1 MRENDI
7 LADKNGEH
15 IRILL
20 CSEEQSYAV
29 SCQHFRM
36 PFILSAHELEG
47 MKSVSA
53 EEYTIFTVDEDI
65 STAQRCERDNRFALI
80 KPLLNNACIYDKPH
94 RNKVVKQI
102 VGEHSVSR
110 RTVLQY
116 LWKYWVYQSK
126 NILLPTGR
134 TSAKARELTT
144 DEKTIRWALNKYYY
158 TPQKQSLQTAYKMM
172 LRAKFCDAQ
181 GQLKSNYPTF
191 WQFRYYFRQHRDPIS
206 ETISRQGLKAYQR
219 NHRPFTGSVCDYA
232 HTIGVYMTDATVADI
247 YIVSRLS
254 RKPIGRPVIYTM
266 VDAYSRLITGV
277 YVGLEGGQY
286 ALRLLL
292 QNTFTDKVN
301 YCRQHRIDIAPQD
314 WPSHHLPTKIMT
326 DRGSEFIGG
335 PLENLCENYHIEI
348 ENLPAYRPDLKGVVE
363 KLFDLIQSAYKPLLK
378 GNGII
383 ESNTQERGA
392 PDYRRQGTL
401 DLEQFTA
408 VVLRC
413 ILFYNAK
420 SVQSGFTRTPAMIET
435 NTPPLAASI
444 WNFCTEQEDCPV
456 REATDKRL
464 LYTLLP
470 RMEGRITQRGVEV
483 FGLRYTNSSLKK
495 RFVTAGLR
503 GRESV
508 QIAYMP
514 ECMDTIWLYEG
525 GTYTALSLVQKTY
538 LGKTL
543 AEVADAQQREKVEC
557 NDWKKQEFE
566 ELGYGDRLAAGL
578 NGENAGRMQGTW
590 FFEDWAV
597 NGWSVSPGHRQA
609 MLADAADGIVV
620 GCYYDP
626 VTQYYYA
633 IQMFFS
639 SELANQYKNSPA
651 SQSADPA
658 DAVAVQTVEPVTEQ
672 PVVTAA
678 PAETSEQPTDKTED
692 EPSTV
697 STDEKPATSETAET
711 EKESE

>member
-1 MRENDI
+1 MRVNDI
-7 LADKNGEH
+7 FAIENGEH

-20 CSEEQSYAV
+20 CSEEQCYAV
-29 SCQHFRM
+29 SCHHFRM

-292 QNTFTDKVN
+292 QNTFTDKVSF
-301 YCRQHRIDIAPQD
+301 CHQHWIDIDPHD
-314 WPSHHLPTKIMT
+314 WPSHHLPTKIIT
-326 DRGSEFIGG
+326 DRGSEFTSG
-335 PLENLCENYHIEI
+335 PLENLCESYHIEI

-363 KLFDLIQSAYKPLLK
+363 KLFDLVQSAYKPLLK
-378 GNGII
+378 GKGVI
-383 ESNTQERGA
+383 EADTQERGA
-392 PDYRRQGTL
+392 PDYRRQGAL

-413 ILFYNAK
+413 VLFYNAN
-420 SVQSGFTRTPAMIET
+420 SVQTGFTRTPAMIEA

-444 WNFCTEQEDCPV
+444 WNFCTEQDDCPV

-557 NDWKKQEFE
+557 NDWKKQE
-566 ELGYGDRLAAGL
+566 LQAQLDLMDDIQSIADRSERTMSDRGNISKQIQQNRSTARKQ
-578 NGENAGRMQGTW
+578 E
-590 FFEDWAV
+590 
-597 NGWSVSPGHRQA
+597 SVSL
-609 MLADAADGIVV
+609 MDL
-620 GCYYDP
+620 
-626 VTQYYYA
+626 
-633 IQMFFS
+633 
-639 SELANQYKNSPA
+639 L
-651 SQSADPA
+651 
-658 DAVAVQTVEPVTEQ
+658 TEQ
-672 PVVTAA
+672 Q
-678 PAETSEQPTDKTED
+678 ENSFNGC
-692 EPSTV
+692 
-697 STDEKPATSETAET
+697 
-711 EKESE
+711 

>member
-1 MRENDI
+1 MRVNDI
-7 LADKNGEH
+7 FAIENGEH

-20 CSEEQSYAV
+20 CSEEQCYAV

-36 PFILSAHELEG
+36 PFLLSAHELKG
-47 MKSVSA
+47 MKSISD
-53 EEYTIFTVDEDI
+53 EEYTIFTIDDDI
-65 STAQRCERDNRFALI
+65 SAAQRCERDRRFALI
-80 KPLLNNACIYDKPH
+80 KPLLDNACIYDKPH
-94 RNKVVKQI
+94 RNEIVNQI
-102 VGEHSVSR
+102 VGEHGVSR

-116 LWKYWVYQSK
+116 LWKYWVYKSK

-134 TSAKARELTT
+134 TSAKARELTA
-144 DEKTIRWALNKYYY
+144 DEKAIRWALNKYYY

-172 LRAKFCDAQ
+172 LRAKFCDAH
-181 GQLKSNYPTF
+181 GTLKAEYPTF
-191 WQFRYYFRQHRDPIS
+191 WQFRYFFRQHRDPIS

-219 NHRPFTGSVCDYA
+219 NHRPFTGSICDYA

-301 YCRQHRIDIAPQD
+301 YCHQHGIDIDPQD

-335 PLENLCENYHIEI
+335 PLENLCESYHIEV

-378 GNGII
+378 GKGVI
-383 ESNTQERGA
+383 ESDTQERGA

-413 ILFYNAK
+413 VLFYNSK
-420 SVQSGFTRTPAMIET
+420 SVQTGFTRIPAMIEA
-435 NTPPLAASI
+435 NTPPLAVSI

-464 LYTLLP
+464 IYTLLP

-514 ECMDTIWLYEG
+514 ECMDTIWLYEN
-525 GTYTALSLVQKTY
+525 GTYIALALVQKTY

-543 AEVADAQQREKVEC
+543 AEVADAQQREKVERI
-557 NDWKKQEFE
+557 DWEKQELQAQLDLMSDIQSIAHRSE
-566 ELGYGDRLAAGL
+566 RSMPDRGNIGKQIQHNRRTARKQ
-578 NGENAGRMQGTW
+578 E
-590 FFEDWAV
+590 
-597 NGWSVSPGHRQA
+597 SVS
-609 MLADAADGIVV
+609 MMDL
-620 GCYYDP
+620 
-626 VTQYYYA
+626 
-633 IQMFFS
+633 
-639 SELANQYKNSPA
+639 L
-651 SQSADPA
+651 
-658 DAVAVQTVEPVTEQ
+658 TEQ
-672 PVVTAA
+672 
-678 PAETSEQPTDKTED
+678 QED
-692 EPSTV
+692 DFNEC
-697 STDEKPATSETAET
+697 
-711 EKESE
+711 

>member
-1 MRENDI
+1 MRVNDI
-7 LADKNGEH
+7 FAIENGEH

-20 CSEEQSYAV
+20 CSEEQCYAV
-29 SCQHFRM
+29 SCHHFRM
-36 PFILSAHELEG
+36 PFPLSTHELEA
-47 MKSVSA
+47 MKSVSTEA
-53 EEYTIFTVDEDI
+53 YTIFAVDEDI
-65 STAQRCERDNRFALI
+65 STAQRRERDRRFALI
-80 KPLLNNACIYDKPH
+80 KPLLDNTCICDKPH
-94 RNKVVKQI
+94 RNEIVKQV
-102 VGEHSVSR
+102 VGEHGVSR

-116 LWKYWVYQSK
+116 LWKYWVYQNK

-134 TSAKARELTT
+134 ASAKAHKLTA
-144 DEKTIRWALNKYYY
+144 DEKAIRWALNKYYY

-292 QNTFTDKVN
+292 QNTFTDKVSF
-301 YCRQHRIDIAPQD
+301 CHQHGIDTDPQD

-326 DRGSEFIGG
+326 DRGSEFTSG
-335 PLENLCENYHIEI
+335 PLENLCESYHIEI

-363 KLFDLIQSAYKPLLK
+363 KLFDLVQSAYKPLLK
-378 GNGII
+378 GKGVI
-383 ESNTQERGA
+383 EADTQERGA
-392 PDYRRQGTL
+392 PDYRRQGAL

-413 ILFYNAK
+413 VLFYNAN
-420 SVQSGFTRTPAMIET
+420 SVQTGFTRTPAMIEA

-444 WNFCTEQEDCPV
+444 WNFCTEQDDCPV

-483 FGLRYTNSSLKK
+483 FGLRYTNYNLKK
-495 RFVTAGLR
+495 RFVSAGLR

-514 ECMDTIWLYEG
+514 ECMDTIWLYEH
-525 GTYTALSLVQKTY
+525 GTYTALNLIQKTY

-543 AEVADAQQREKVEC
+543 AEVADTQQREKVERT
-557 NDWKKQEFE
+557 DWKKQELQAQLNLMDDIQSIANRSE
-566 ELGYGDRLAAGL
+566 RTMSDRGNISKQIQHNRCTARKQ
-578 NGENAGRMQGTW
+578 E
-590 FFEDWAV
+590 
-597 NGWSVSPGHRQA
+597 SVS
-609 MLADAADGIVV
+609 MMDL
-620 GCYYDP
+620 
-626 VTQYYYA
+626 
-633 IQMFFS
+633 
-639 SELANQYKNSPA
+639 L
-651 SQSADPA
+651 
-658 DAVAVQTVEPVTEQ
+658 TEQ
-672 PVVTAA
+672 Q
-678 PAETSEQPTDKTED
+678 ETDFNER
-692 EPSTV
+692 
-697 STDEKPATSETAET
+697 
-711 EKESE
+711 

>member
-1 MRENDI
+1 MRVNDI
-7 LADKNGEH
+7 FAIENGEH

-20 CSEEQSYAV
+20 CSEEQCYAV

-36 PFILSAHELEG
+36 PFLLSAHELKG
-47 MKSVSA
+47 MKSISD
-53 EEYTIFTVDEDI
+53 EEYTIFIIDDDI
-65 STAQRCERDNRFALI
+65 SAAQRCERDRRFALI
-80 KPLLNNACIYDKPH
+80 KPLLDNACIYDKPH
-94 RNKVVKQI
+94 RNEIVNQI
-102 VGEHSVSR
+102 VGEHDVSR
-110 RTVLQY
+110 RTILQY

-134 TSAKARELTT
+134 MSVKSRELTA

-292 QNTFTDKVN
+292 QNTFTDKVSF
-301 YCRQHRIDIAPQD
+301 CHQHGIDTDPQD

-326 DRGSEFIGG
+326 DRGSEFTSG
-335 PLENLCENYHIEI
+335 PLENLCESYHIEI

-363 KLFDLIQSAYKPLLK
+363 KLFDLVQSAYKPLLK
-378 GNGII
+378 GKGVI
-383 ESNTQERGA
+383 EADTQERGA
-392 PDYRRQGTL
+392 PDYRKQGAL

-413 ILFYNAK
+413 VLFYNAN
-420 SVQSGFTRTPAMIET
+420 SVQTGFTRTPAMIEA

-444 WNFCTEQEDCPV
+444 WNFCTEQDDCPV

-483 FGLRYTNSSLKK
+483 FGLRYTNYNLKK
-495 RFVTAGLR
+495 RFVSAGLR

-514 ECMDTIWLYEG
+514 ECMDTIWLYEH
-525 GTYTALSLVQKTY
+525 GTYTALNLIQKTY

-543 AEVADAQQREKVEC
+543 AEVADTQQREKVERT
-557 NDWKKQEFE
+557 DWKKQELQAQLNLMDDIQSIANRSE
-566 ELGYGDRLAAGL
+566 RTMSDRGNISKQIQHNRCTARKQ
-578 NGENAGRMQGTW
+578 E
-590 FFEDWAV
+590 
-597 NGWSVSPGHRQA
+597 SVS
-609 MLADAADGIVV
+609 MMDL
-620 GCYYDP
+620 
-626 VTQYYYA
+626 
-633 IQMFFS
+633 
-639 SELANQYKNSPA
+639 L
-651 SQSADPA
+651 
-658 DAVAVQTVEPVTEQ
+658 TEQ
-672 PVVTAA
+672 Q
-678 PAETSEQPTDKTED
+678 ETDFNER
-692 EPSTV
+692 
-697 STDEKPATSETAET
+697 
-711 EKESE
+711 

>member
-1 MRENDI
+1 MRVNDI
-7 LADKNGEH
+7 FAIENGEH

-20 CSEEQSYAV
+20 CSEEQCYAV

-36 PFILSAHELEG
+36 PFLLSAHELKG
-47 MKSVSA
+47 MKSISD
-53 EEYTIFTVDEDI
+53 EEYTIFTIDDDI
-65 STAQRCERDNRFALI
+65 SAAQRCERDRRFALI
-80 KPLLNNACIYDKPH
+80 KPLLDNACIYDKPH
-94 RNKVVKQI
+94 RNEIVNQI
-102 VGEHSVSR
+102 VGEHDVSR
-110 RTVLQY
+110 RTILQY

-134 TSAKARELTT
+134 MSVKSRELTA

-292 QNTFTDKVN
+292 QNTFTDKVSF
-301 YCRQHRIDIAPQD
+301 CHQHGIDTDPQD

-326 DRGSEFIGG
+326 DRGSEFTSG
-335 PLENLCENYHIEI
+335 PLENLCESYHIEI

-363 KLFDLIQSAYKPLLK
+363 KLFDLVQSAYKPLLK
-378 GNGII
+378 GKGVI
-383 ESNTQERGA
+383 EADTQERGA
-392 PDYRRQGTL
+392 PDYRRQGAL

-413 ILFYNAK
+413 VLFYNAN
-420 SVQSGFTRTPAMIET
+420 SVQTGFTRTPAMIEA

-444 WNFCTEQEDCPV
+444 WNFCTEQDDCPV

-483 FGLRYTNSSLKK
+483 FGLRYTNYNLKK
-495 RFVTAGLR
+495 RFVSAGLR

-514 ECMDTIWLYEG
+514 ECI
-525 GTYTALSLVQKTY
+525 
-538 LGKTL
+538 
-543 AEVADAQQREKVEC
+543 
-557 NDWKKQEFE
+557 
-566 ELGYGDRLAAGL
+566 
-578 NGENAGRMQGTW
+578 
-590 FFEDWAV
+590 
-597 NGWSVSPGHRQA
+597 HRQ
-609 MLADAADGIVV
+609 
-620 GCYYDP
+620 Y
-626 VTQYYYA
+626 
-633 IQMFFS
+633 
-639 SELANQYKNSPA
+639 
-651 SQSADPA
+651 
-658 DAVAVQTVEPVTEQ
+658 DAVWAHC
-672 PVVTAA
+672 
-678 PAETSEQPTDKTED
+678 
-692 EPSTV
+692 STV
-697 STDEKPATSETAET
+697 GATPAWVLIHQGHYSAAHTVPLLRTFLFHTTQAVYLRLRFQWQCRHCTSDGHISIQRKSLFRPALLPRLLSRGFGTIR
-711 EKESE
+711 

>member
-1 MRENDI
+1 MRVNDI
-7 LADKNGEH
+7 FAIENGEH

-20 CSEEQSYAV
+20 CSEEQCYAV

-36 PFILSAHELEG
+36 PFLLSAHELKG
-47 MKSVSA
+47 MKSISD
-53 EEYTIFTVDEDI
+53 EEYTIFTIDDDI
-65 STAQRCERDNRFALI
+65 SAAQRCERDRRFALI
-80 KPLLNNACIYDKPH
+80 KPLLDNACIYDKPH
-94 RNKVVKQI
+94 RNEIVNQI
-102 VGEHSVSR
+102 VGEHDVSR
-110 RTVLQY
+110 RTILQY

-134 TSAKARELTT
+134 MSVKSRELTA

-292 QNTFTDKVN
+292 QNTFTDKVSF
-301 YCRQHRIDIAPQD
+301 CHQHGIDTDPQD

-326 DRGSEFIGG
+326 DRGSEFTSG
-335 PLENLCENYHIEI
+335 PLENLCESYHIEI

-363 KLFDLIQSAYKPLLK
+363 KLFDLVQSAYKPLLK
-378 GNGII
+378 GKGVI
-383 ESNTQERGA
+383 EADTQERGA
-392 PDYRRQGTL
+392 PDYRRQGAL

-413 ILFYNAK
+413 VLFYNAN
-420 SVQSGFTRTPAMIET
+420 SVQTGFTRTPAMIEA

-444 WNFCTEQEDCPV
+444 WNFCTEQDDCPV

-557 NDWKKQEFE
+557 NDWKKQE
-566 ELGYGDRLAAGL
+566 LQAQLDLMDDIQSIADRSERTMSDRGNISKQIQQNRSTARKQ
-578 NGENAGRMQGTW
+578 E
-590 FFEDWAV
+590 
-597 NGWSVSPGHRQA
+597 SVSL
-609 MLADAADGIVV
+609 MDL
-620 GCYYDP
+620 
-626 VTQYYYA
+626 
-633 IQMFFS
+633 
-639 SELANQYKNSPA
+639 L
-651 SQSADPA
+651 
-658 DAVAVQTVEPVTEQ
+658 TEQ
-672 PVVTAA
+672 Q
-678 PAETSEQPTDKTED
+678 ENSFNGC
-692 EPSTV
+692 
-697 STDEKPATSETAET
+697 
-711 EKESE
+711 

>member
-1 MRENDI
+1 MRVNDI
-7 LADKNGEH
+7 FAIENGEH

-20 CSEEQSYAV
+20 CSEEQCYAV
-29 SCQHFRM
+29 SCHHFRM

-292 QNTFTDKVN
+292 QNTFTDKVSF
-301 YCRQHRIDIAPQD
+301 CHQHWIDIDPHD
-314 WPSHHLPTKIMT
+314 WPSHHLPTKIIT
-326 DRGSEFIGG
+326 DRGSEFTSG
-335 PLENLCENYHIEI
+335 PLENLCESYHNEI

-363 KLFDLIQSAYKPLLK
+363 KLFDFVQSAYKPLLK
-378 GNGII
+378 GKGVI
-383 ESNTQERGA
+383 EADTQERGA
-392 PDYRRQGTL
+392 PDYRRQGAL

-413 ILFYNAK
+413 VLFYNAN
-420 SVQSGFTRTPAMIET
+420 SVQTGFTRTPAMIEA

-444 WNFCTEQEDCPV
+444 WNFCTEQDDCPV

-557 NDWKKQEFE
+557 NDWKKQE
-566 ELGYGDRLAAGL
+566 LQAQLDLMDDIQSIADRSERTMSDRGNISKQIQQNRSTARKQ
-578 NGENAGRMQGTW
+578 E
-590 FFEDWAV
+590 
-597 NGWSVSPGHRQA
+597 SVSL
-609 MLADAADGIVV
+609 MDL
-620 GCYYDP
+620 
-626 VTQYYYA
+626 
-633 IQMFFS
+633 
-639 SELANQYKNSPA
+639 L
-651 SQSADPA
+651 
-658 DAVAVQTVEPVTEQ
+658 TEQ
-672 PVVTAA
+672 Q
-678 PAETSEQPTDKTED
+678 ENSFNGC
-692 EPSTV
+692 
-697 STDEKPATSETAET
+697 
-711 EKESE
+711 

>member
-1 MRENDI
+1 M
-7 LADKNGEH
+7 
-15 IRILL
+15 
-20 CSEEQSYAV
+20 QPV
-29 SCQHFRM
+29 SD
-36 PFILSAHELEG
+36 
-47 MKSVSA
+47 
-53 EEYTIFTVDEDI
+53 EEYTIFMVDDDT
-65 STAQRCERDNRFALI
+65 SAAQRCERDRRFALI
-80 KPLLNNACIYDKPH
+80 KPLLDNACIYDKPH
-94 RNKVVKQI
+94 RNEIVNQI
-102 VGEHSVSR
+102 VGEHDVSR
-110 RTVLQY
+110 RTILQY

-134 TSAKARELTT
+134 MSVKSRELTA

-292 QNTFTDKVN
+292 QNTFTDKVSF
-301 YCRQHRIDIAPQD
+301 CHQHGIDTDPQD

-326 DRGSEFIGG
+326 DRGSEFTSG
-335 PLENLCENYHIEI
+335 PLENLCESYHIEI

-363 KLFDLIQSAYKPLLK
+363 KLFDLVQSAYKPLLK
-378 GNGII
+378 GKGVI
-383 ESNTQERGA
+383 EADTQERGA
-392 PDYRRQGTL
+392 PDYRRQGAL

-413 ILFYNAK
+413 VLFYNAN
-420 SVQSGFTRTPAMIET
+420 SVQTGFTRTPAMIEA

-444 WNFCTEQEDCPV
+444 WNFCTEQDDCPV

-557 NDWKKQEFE
+557 NDWKKQE
-566 ELGYGDRLAAGL
+566 LQAQLDLMDDIQSIADRSERTMSDRGNISKQIQQNRSTARKQ
-578 NGENAGRMQGTW
+578 E
-590 FFEDWAV
+590 
-597 NGWSVSPGHRQA
+597 SVSL
-609 MLADAADGIVV
+609 MDL
-620 GCYYDP
+620 
-626 VTQYYYA
+626 
-633 IQMFFS
+633 
-639 SELANQYKNSPA
+639 L
-651 SQSADPA
+651 
-658 DAVAVQTVEPVTEQ
+658 TEQ
-672 PVVTAA
+672 Q
-678 PAETSEQPTDKTED
+678 ENSFNGC
-692 EPSTV
+692 
-697 STDEKPATSETAET
+697 
-711 EKESE
+711 

>member
-1 MRENDI
+1 MRVNDI
-7 LADKNGEH
+7 FAAENGEH

-20 CSEEQSYAV
+20 CSEEQCYAV

-36 PFILSAHELEG
+36 PFLLSAHELKG
-47 MKSVSA
+47 MNSISD
-53 EEYTIFTVDEDI
+53 EEYTIFTIDDDI
-65 STAQRCERDNRFALI
+65 SAAQRCERDRRFALI
-80 KPLLNNACIYDKPH
+80 KPLLDNACIYDKPH
-94 RNKVVKQI
+94 RNEIVKQI

-110 RTVLQY
+110 RTLLQY

-134 TSAKARELTT
+134 TSAKAHELTA
-144 DEKTIRWALNKYYY
+144 DEKAIRWALNKYYY

-172 LRAKFCDAQ
+172 LQAKFCDAQ
-181 GQLKSNYPTF
+181 GKLKPDYPTF

-219 NHRPFTGSVCDYA
+219 NHRPFTGSICDYA

-292 QNTFTDKVN
+292 QNTFTDKVSF
-301 YCRQHRIDIAPQD
+301 CHQHGIDIDPQD

-326 DRGSEFIGG
+326 DRGSEFTSG
-335 PLENLCENYHIEI
+335 PLENLCESYHIEI

-378 GNGII
+378 GKGVI
-383 ESNTQERGA
+383 ESDTQERGA

-413 ILFYNAK
+413 VLFYNAK
-420 SVQSGFTRTPAMIET
+420 SVQTGFTRAPAMIEA

-444 WNFCTEQEDCPV
+444 WNFCTEQEDCPI

-483 FGLRYTNSSLKK
+483 FGLRYTNCNLKK
-495 RFVTAGLR
+495 RFVAAGLR

-514 ECMDTIWLYEG
+514 ECMDTIWLYEN
-525 GTYTALSLVQKTY
+525 GTYTALALVQKTY
-538 LGKTL
+538 LGKNL
-543 AEVADAQQREKVEC
+543 AEVADAQQREKVERT
-557 NDWKKQEFE
+557 DWKKQELQAQLNLIDDIQSIANRSE
-566 ELGYGDRLAAGL
+566 HTMSDRGNISKQIQHNRCTARKQ
-578 NGENAGRMQGTW
+578 E
-590 FFEDWAV
+590 
-597 NGWSVSPGHRQA
+597 SVSL
-609 MLADAADGIVV
+609 MDL
-620 GCYYDP
+620 
-626 VTQYYYA
+626 
-633 IQMFFS
+633 
-639 SELANQYKNSPA
+639 L
-651 SQSADPA
+651 
-658 DAVAVQTVEPVTEQ
+658 TEQ
-672 PVVTAA
+672 
-678 PAETSEQPTDKTED
+678 QED
-692 EPSTV
+692 
-697 STDEKPATSETAET
+697 DFNDR
-711 EKESE
+711 

>member
-1 MRENDI
+1 MRVNDI
-7 LADKNGEH
+7 FAIENGEH

-20 CSEEQSYAV
+20 CSDEQCYAV

-36 PFILSAHELEG
+36 PFLLSAHELKG
-47 MKSVSA
+47 MKSISD
-53 EEYTIFTVDEDI
+53 EEYTIFIIDDDI
-65 STAQRCERDNRFALI
+65 SAAQRCERDRRFALI
-80 KPLLNNACIYDKPH
+80 KPLLDNACIYDKPH
-94 RNKVVKQI
+94 RNEIVNQI
-102 VGEHSVSR
+102 VGEHDVSR
-110 RTVLQY
+110 RTILQY

-134 TSAKARELTT
+134 MSVKSRELTA

-292 QNTFTDKVN
+292 QNTFTDKVSF
-301 YCRQHRIDIAPQD
+301 CHQHGIDTDPQD

-326 DRGSEFIGG
+326 DRGSEFTSG
-335 PLENLCENYHIEI
+335 PLENLCESYHIEI

-363 KLFDLIQSAYKPLLK
+363 KLFDLVQSAYKPLLK
-378 GNGII
+378 GKGVI
-383 ESNTQERGA
+383 EADTQERGA
-392 PDYRRQGTL
+392 PDYRRQGAL

-413 ILFYNAK
+413 VLFYNAN
-420 SVQSGFTRTPAMIET
+420 SVQTGFTRTPAMIEA

-444 WNFCTEQEDCPV
+444 WNFCTEQDDCPV

-483 FGLRYTNSSLKK
+483 FGLRYTNYNLKK
-495 RFVTAGLR
+495 RFVSAGLR

-514 ECMDTIWLYEG
+514 ECMDTIWLYEH
-525 GTYTALSLVQKTY
+525 GTYTALNLIQKTY

-543 AEVADAQQREKVEC
+543 AEVADTQQREKVERT
-557 NDWKKQEFE
+557 DWKKQELQAQLNLMDDIQSIANRSE
-566 ELGYGDRLAAGL
+566 RTMSDRGNISKQIQHNRCTARKQ
-578 NGENAGRMQGTW
+578 E
-590 FFEDWAV
+590 
-597 NGWSVSPGHRQA
+597 SVS
-609 MLADAADGIVV
+609 MMDL
-620 GCYYDP
+620 
-626 VTQYYYA
+626 
-633 IQMFFS
+633 
-639 SELANQYKNSPA
+639 L
-651 SQSADPA
+651 
-658 DAVAVQTVEPVTEQ
+658 TEQ
-672 PVVTAA
+672 Q
-678 PAETSEQPTDKTED
+678 ETDFNER
-692 EPSTV
+692 
-697 STDEKPATSETAET
+697 
-711 EKESE
+711 

>member
-1 MRENDI
+1 MRVNDI
-7 LADKNGEH
+7 FAAENGEH

-20 CSEEQSYAV
+20 CSEEQCYAV

-36 PFILSAHELEG
+36 PFLLSAHELKG
-47 MKSVSA
+47 MNSISD
-53 EEYTIFTVDEDI
+53 EEYTIFTIDDDI
-65 STAQRCERDNRFALI
+65 SAAQRCERDRRFVLI
-80 KPLLNNACIYDKPH
+80 KPLLDNACIYDKPH
-94 RNKVVKQI
+94 RNEIVKQI

-110 RTVLQY
+110 RTLLQY

-134 TSAKARELTT
+134 TSAKAHELTA
-144 DEKTIRWALNKYYY
+144 DEKAIRWALNKYYY

-172 LRAKFCDAQ
+172 LQAKFCDAQ
-181 GQLKSNYPTF
+181 GKLKPDYPTF

-219 NHRPFTGSVCDYA
+219 NHRPFTGSICDYA

-292 QNTFTDKVN
+292 QNTFTDKVSF
-301 YCRQHRIDIAPQD
+301 CHQHGIDIDPQD

-326 DRGSEFIGG
+326 DRGSEFTSG
-335 PLENLCENYHIEI
+335 PLENLCESYHIEI

-378 GNGII
+378 GKGVI
-383 ESNTQERGA
+383 ESDTQERGA

-413 ILFYNAK
+413 VLFYNAK
-420 SVQSGFTRTPAMIET
+420 SVQTGFTRAPAMIEA

-444 WNFCTEQEDCPV
+444 WNFCTEQEDCPI

-483 FGLRYTNSSLKK
+483 FGLRYTNCNLKK
-495 RFVTAGLR
+495 RFVAAGLR

-514 ECMDTIWLYEG
+514 ECMDTIWLYEN
-525 GTYTALSLVQKTY
+525 GTYTALALVQKTY
-538 LGKTL
+538 LGKNL
-543 AEVADAQQREKVEC
+543 AEVADAQQREKVERT
-557 NDWKKQEFE
+557 DWKKQELQAQLNLMDDIQSIANRSE
-566 ELGYGDRLAAGL
+566 HTMSDRGNISKQIQHNRCTARKQ
-578 NGENAGRMQGTW
+578 E
-590 FFEDWAV
+590 
-597 NGWSVSPGHRQA
+597 SVSL
-609 MLADAADGIVV
+609 MDL
-620 GCYYDP
+620 
-626 VTQYYYA
+626 
-633 IQMFFS
+633 
-639 SELANQYKNSPA
+639 L
-651 SQSADPA
+651 
-658 DAVAVQTVEPVTEQ
+658 TEQ
-672 PVVTAA
+672 
-678 PAETSEQPTDKTED
+678 QED
-692 EPSTV
+692 
-697 STDEKPATSETAET
+697 DFNDR
-711 EKESE
+711 

>member
-36 PFILSAHELEG
+36 PFLLSTHELET
-47 MKSVSA
+47 MQPVSD
-53 EEYTIFTVDEDI
+53 EEYTIFMVDDDI
-65 STAQRCERDNRFALI
+65 SAAQRCERDRRFALI
-80 KPLLNNACIYDKPH
+80 KPLLDNACIYDKPH
-94 RNKVVKQI
+94 RNEIVNQI
-102 VGEHSVSR
+102 IGEHDVSR
-110 RTVLQY
+110 RTILQY

-134 TSAKARELTT
+134 MSVKSRELTA

-543 AEVADAQQREKVEC
+543 AEVADAQQREKVER
-557 NDWKKQEFE
+557 NDWKKQE
-566 ELGYGDRLAAGL
+566 LQAQLDLMDDIQSIADRSERTMSDRGNISKQIQQNRSTARKQ
-578 NGENAGRMQGTW
+578 E
-590 FFEDWAV
+590 
-597 NGWSVSPGHRQA
+597 SVSL
-609 MLADAADGIVV
+609 MDL
-620 GCYYDP
+620 
-626 VTQYYYA
+626 
-633 IQMFFS
+633 
-639 SELANQYKNSPA
+639 L
-651 SQSADPA
+651 
-658 DAVAVQTVEPVTEQ
+658 TEQ
-672 PVVTAA
+672 Q
-678 PAETSEQPTDKTED
+678 ENSFNGC
-692 EPSTV
+692 
-697 STDEKPATSETAET
+697 
-711 EKESE
+711 

>member
-1 MRENDI
+1 MRVNDI
-7 LADKNGEH
+7 FAIENGEH

-20 CSEEQSYAV
+20 CSEEQCYAV
-29 SCQHFRM
+29 SCHHFRM
-36 PFILSAHELEG
+36 PFPLSTHELEA
-47 MKSVSA
+47 MKSVSTEA
-53 EEYTIFTVDEDI
+53 YTIFAVDEDI
-65 STAQRCERDNRFALI
+65 STAQRRERDRRFALI
-80 KPLLNNACIYDKPH
+80 KPLLDNTCICDKPH
-94 RNKVVKQI
+94 RNEIVKQV
-102 VGEHSVSR
+102 VGEHGVSR

-116 LWKYWVYQSK
+116 LWKYWVYQNK

-134 TSAKARELTT
+134 ASAKAHKLTA
-144 DEKTIRWALNKYYY
+144 DEKAIRWALNKYYY

-181 GQLKSNYPTF
+181 GKLKPDYPTF
-191 WQFRYYFRQHRDPIS
+191 WQFRYFFRKNRDPIS

-292 QNTFTDKVN
+292 QNTFTDKVSF
-301 YCRQHRIDIAPQD
+301 CHQHGIDIDPQD

-326 DRGSEFIGG
+326 DRGSEFVAGM
-335 PLENLCENYHIEI
+335 LENLCENYHIEI

-378 GNGII
+378 GKGVI
-383 ESNTQERGA
+383 ESDTQERGA

-413 ILFYNAK
+413 VLFYNAK
-420 SVQSGFTRTPAMIET
+420 SVQTGFTRIPAMIEA

-444 WNFCTEQEDCPV
+444 WSFCEAQDDCPV
-456 REATDKRL
+456 HEATDKRL

-483 FGLRYTNSSLKK
+483 FGLRYTNCNLKK

-514 ECMDTIWLYEG
+514 ECMDTIWLYEN
-525 GTYTALSLVQKTY
+525 GTYTALALVQKTY

-543 AEVADAQQREKVEC
+543 AEVADAQQREKVERT
-557 NDWKKQEFE
+557 DWKKQE
-566 ELGYGDRLAAGL
+566 LQAQLNLMDDIQSIADRSERTMSDRG
-578 NGENAGRMQGTW
+578 NISKQIQHNRRTTRKQE
-590 FFEDWAV
+590 
-597 NGWSVSPGHRQA
+597 SVS
-609 MLADAADGIVV
+609 MMDL
-620 GCYYDP
+620 
-626 VTQYYYA
+626 
-633 IQMFFS
+633 
-639 SELANQYKNSPA
+639 L
-651 SQSADPA
+651 
-658 DAVAVQTVEPVTEQ
+658 TEQ
-672 PVVTAA
+672 Q
-678 PAETSEQPTDKTED
+678 ETDFNEH
-692 EPSTV
+692 
-697 STDEKPATSETAET
+697 
-711 EKESE
+711 